1 MAVPKS
7 ANHPKEYDQIKDYD
21 LSFLPRI
28 DSKLQKA
35 KMYATN
41 LQKLQLIVHNKENE
55 GLA

>member
-1 MAVPKS
+1 MAVAKS
-7 ANHPKEYDQIKDYD
+7 ANHPKEYDQIKGYD